1 MTKGVVVTGVGAV
14 TPLGIGARRLFERWS
29 AGVSGIEDGLGRCG
43 DFDPR
48 DHLGTKEVR
57 RTDRSTQ
64 LAIVAADEA
73 MDEAG
78 LSEGLPCPA
87 ELVGCIMGTGMGGL
101 DSLERQHDVLR
112 ERGRDAVSPL
122 TVPLMMSNAVA
133 GVVAMRH
140 GLLGANFGV
149 ASACAAG
156 AHAIGAAM
164 RSIQSGECE
173 IVVAGGA
180 ESVLTPLATA
190 AFARMGATSTTGVSR
205 PFDARRDGFV
215 LGEGAGVVVLES
227 EDSAAARGATVLG
240 ELLSYAA
247 TCDAYHLT
255 APQPDGSGA
264 SRAMRRALEM
274 AGVEAG
280 DVDYLNAH
288 ATSTPLNDATE
299 TRAIKS
305 ALGEAAYRVPISATK
320 SSTGHLLGA
329 SGAVEAAVTVL
340 ALRNR
345 VAPPTLNYEEADE
358 ELDLDYV
365 VDGARALTATG
376 NGRAVGLSNSFGF
389 GGHNAVLCLAA

>member
-1 MTKGVVVTGVGAV
+1 MTKRVMVTGVGAV
-14 TPLGIGARRLFERWS
+14 TPLGIGASRLFERWS
-29 AGVSGIEDGLGRCG
+29 AGVSGIEDGLGRCS
-43 DFDPR
+43 DFEPR

-73 MDEAG
+73 MAEAG

-87 ELVGCIMGTGMGGL
+87 ELVGCVMGTGMGGL

-164 RSIQSGECE
+164 RSVQSGECE

-190 AFARMGATSTTGVSR
+190 AFARMGATSTAGISR

-227 EDSAAARGATVLG
+227 EESAAGRGALVLG

-255 APQPDGSGA
+255 APPPDGSGA
-264 SRAMRRALEM
+264 ARAIRRALEM
-274 AGVEAG
+274 AAVEAD

-288 ATSTPLNDATE
+288 ATSTPLNDASE

-305 ALGEAAYRVPISATK
+305 ALGKAAYRVPISATK

-345 VAPPTLNYEEADE
+345 VAPPTLNYQEPDE

-365 VDGARALTATG
+365 VEGARPLTTC